1 MLLKLKNV
9 EIKDE
14 RFLKSY
20 TGLGKQ
26 SYDELLKAFEAKF
39 LEHRSRT
46 TKPASERKRAAG
58 GGRKPN
64 LPTID
69 DKLVF
74 VLHYHKAYPTM
85 DNMGSSFGM
94 SRSSACGLVHLY
106 SKILKESLESLG
118 VIPLRI
124 LNTPEELLE
133 YLKELGDIDE
143 LLIDVTERPYRRL
156 KNPDNRDALYSGK
169 KSVLQSKTR

>member
-1 MLLKLKNV
+1 MELQLNHLL
-9 EIKDE
+9 IKDE

-20 TGLGKQ
+20 TGVSKVQ
-26 SYDELLKAFEAKF
+26 YDELRVAFDQEVSR
-39 LEHRSRT
+39 HRELT
-46 TKPASERKRAAG
+46 TKAASQRKRIKG
-58 GGRKPN
+58 GGRKSN

-74 VLHYHKAYPTM
+74 ILHYHKAYPTM
-85 DNMGSSFGM
+85 DNLGSSFGM

-106 SKILKESLESLG
+106 SRLLKQTLASLG

-124 LNTPEELLE
+124 LNSPKQLLE
-133 YLKELGDIDE
+133 QLKELGEIDK

-156 KNPDNRDALYSGK
+156 KNPEQRDVLYSGK
-169 KSVLQSKTR
+169 KSDLQSKTL